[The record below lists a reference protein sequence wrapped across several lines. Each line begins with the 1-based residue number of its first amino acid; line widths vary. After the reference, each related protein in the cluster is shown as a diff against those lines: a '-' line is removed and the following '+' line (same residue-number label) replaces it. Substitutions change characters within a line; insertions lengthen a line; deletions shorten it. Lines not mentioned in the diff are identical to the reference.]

1 MRSGGIIISPG
12 KCFEFLS
19 LQWYFLH
26 LEGSILVFSTAAPG
40 GTKCLIACR
49 QSNVDFP
56 SLGLHAYFSR
66 GIARG
71 TRMSLSCIIIKRNKA
86 NFANNPLQLS
96 SLGKL
101 TICRGNSSQKMA
113 FLMIKICKK

>member
-1 MRSGGIIISPG
+1 MIISPG

-26 LEGSILVFSTAAPG
+26 LEGNILVFSTAAPG
-40 GTKCLIACR
+40 GTKFLIACC

-56 SLGLHAYFSR
+56 SLGLRAYLSR
-66 GIARG
+66 GEIARG
-71 TRMSLSCIIIKRNKA
+71 TRMSLSCINIKWNKA
-86 NFANNPLQLS
+86 NFANNWGLQSS

-101 TICRGNSSQKMA
+101 TICRGNSSQKLA
-113 FLMIKICKK
+113 FLLIKICKK

>member
-1 MRSGGIIISPG
+1 MMISPG
-12 KCFEFLS
+12 KFFEILS

-49 QSNVDFP
+49 NVDFP
-56 SLGLHAYFSR
+56 SLGLRAYLSR
-66 GIARG
+66 GEIARG
-71 TRMSLSCIIIKRNKA
+71 TRMSLSCINIKRDKA
-86 NFANNPLQLS
+86 NFANNSRLQSS

-101 TICRGNSSQKMA
+101 TICWRNSSQKMA
-113 FLMIKICKK
+113 FLIIKICKK

>member
-1 MRSGGIIISPG
+1 MIISPG

-49 QSNVDFP
+49 QSNEDFP
-56 SLGLHAYFSR
+56 SLGLRASVSR
-66 GIARG
+66 A
-71 TRMSLSCIIIKRNKA
+71 A
-86 NFANNPLQLS
+86 
-96 SLGKL
+96 KL
-101 TICRGNSSQKMA
+101 HGERECH
-113 FLMIKICKK
+113 

>member
-1 MRSGGIIISPG
+1 MIISPG

-40 GTKCLIACR
+40 GTKCLIVCR

-56 SLGLHAYFSR
+56 SLGLHAYLSR
-66 GIARG
+66 GEIARG
-71 TRMSLSCIIIKRNKA
+71 TRMSLSCINIKRNKA
-86 NFANNPLQLS
+86 NFANNWGLQSS